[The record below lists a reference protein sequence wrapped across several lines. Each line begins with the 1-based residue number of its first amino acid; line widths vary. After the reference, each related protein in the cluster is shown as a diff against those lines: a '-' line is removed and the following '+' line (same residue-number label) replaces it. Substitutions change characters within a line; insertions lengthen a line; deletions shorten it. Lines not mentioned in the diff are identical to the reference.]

1 MTLETSICECW
12 DIPETPSY
20 IPARLF
26 GHFRAV
32 MQGQSWNGFC
42 IETWLVCFVCL
53 SSLQRQVCSIGDLI
67 NQSSSCSRSSS
78 FPLCNESW
86 PVKYVIFLPTFHAR
100 APLGR
105 LAANV
110 VRHSPSTCGFWIAQP
125 KMAFDPSWKV
135 SRDAFLCAPSLK
147 LGNLDVW
154 DSSFNAWVQVEQF
167 ISHIFMTLNRR
178 I

>member
-1 MTLETSICECW
+1 MGDPSWFISRKILWKLMITKGSPMTLETSICECW

-86 PVKYVIFLPTFHAR
+86 PVKYVIFLPTFQAR

-125 KMAFDPSWKV
+125 KMAFDRMLHERSQEMHFSVLP
-135 SRDAFLCAPSLK
+135 
-147 LGNLDVW
+147 VW
-154 DSSFNAWVQVEQF
+154 N
-167 ISHIFMTLNRR
+167 
-178 I
+178 